1 MLSSM
6 LWCTASK
13 MQFFTFISSCFLI
26 LRTGRSFSPA
36 STLHPASRSSLHQS
50 VVSSPLPLRYQ
61 TNVVVFASPKEQ
73 AETAVESVEQEVI
86 SPTDTAVATKVDPAF
101 AEAASAPY
109 PLDLPSPLLLSAS
122 MVLAIASTG
131 SLFELTGGAP
141 TLGFGTTAAI
151 AAIGLPSCLFLF
163 YAAILK
169 GMAETEEDDKQY
181 NKPRG
186 F

>member
-1 MLSSM
+1 MVSCVM
-6 LWCTASK
+6 ASK
-13 MQFFTFISSCFLI
+13 MQFFAFISSLLVLI
-26 LRTGRSFSPA
+26 NTGHSFSPA
-36 STLHPASRSSLHQS
+36 STLHPASRLSTWQP
-50 VVSSPLPLRYQ
+50 VDSPISRPCR
-61 TNVVVFASPKEQ
+61 TNLILFASPNDP
-73 AETAVESVEQEVI
+73 ETEAESVAQEESVP
-86 SPTDTAVATKVDPAF
+86 SNTPVATKAEPAV
-101 AEAASAPY
+101 AEADSAPY
-109 PLDLPSPLLLSAS
+109 PVDLPSPLLLSAS

-141 TLGFGTTAAI
+141 TLGFGPTAAI

-169 GMAETEEDDKQY
+169 GMAETEEDDRQY